1 MGALADSHGADVALE
16 WEDDRLNVLDFDTE
30 TWVPN
35 VKSDGEEGQRY
46 GIDTPLT
53 EDTLLRLPIKVPI
66 AKRHLSQAAWRD
78 LPLLERIC
86 LCILH
91 AGMRTCESGLKKL
104 CAVRRNLPH
113 LRTPS
118 SWHR

>member
-16 WEDDRLNVLDFDTE
+16 WEDDRLNVMDFDTE

-66 AKRHLSQAAWRD
+66 AKRHLSQAAWGD

-91 AGMRTCESGLKKL
+91 AGMRTCESVLKKL

-113 LRTPS
+113 LG
-118 SWHR
+118 